1 MIQSEDFL
9 EKPEALQ
16 AALNSLSLSDW
27 QYHPV
32 VGSTNELALD
42 WARDGAPDWSL
53 VVADAQT
60 TGRGR
65 LDRRWVSRPG
75 VSLAM
80 SLVLRPSAQ
89 ESAYVTRFTALGA
102 LGLVNA
108 LAQMGLPAE
117 IKWPNDVLLQ
127 KKKVAGVLVEAE
139 WQGDVLDAL
148 VVGLGVNIQ
157 PGAVPASDDVRF
169 PSTSVEDAACGAV
182 DRWALLAD
190 ILQAMM
196 AARSDLTSDA
206 FLEAWNAH
214 LAFRG
219 DWVQFRLPAGFIQ
232 RLRVLGILPDGR
244 LSMQGEDGQQ
254 KAFASGEVEMVY
266 T

>member
-1 MIQSEDFL
+1 MN
-9 EKPEALQ
+9 KPEALQ
-16 AALNSLSLSDW
+16 AALNSLSLGDW

-32 VGSTNELALD
+32 VGSTNDLALD
-42 WARDGAPDWSL
+42 WAREGASDWSL

-65 LDRRWVSRPG
+65 FNRRWVTRPG

-80 SLVLRPSAQ
+80 SLVVRPSAQ
-89 ESAYVTRFTALGA
+89 EAENVTRFTALAA
-102 LGLVNA
+102 LGLVQA
-108 LAQMGLPAE
+108 LAKMGLQAE

-127 KKKVAGVLVEAE
+127 GKKVAGVLVEAE
-139 WQGDVLDAL
+139 WQSDVMDAM
-148 VVGLGVNIQ
+148 VVGMGVNVH
-157 PGAVPASDDVRF
+157 PDAVPDAGELRF
-169 PSTSVEDAACGAV
+169 PATSVEDAVGREV

-190 ILQAMM
+190 ILRAMQD
-196 AARSDLTSDA
+196 ARSSLNGDA

-219 DWVQFRLPAGFIQ
+219 EWVQFRVPAGVVQ
-232 RLRVLGILPDGR
+232 RFMVLEILPDGQ
-244 LSMQGEDGQQ
+244 LSLQGEDGQQ
-254 KAFASGEVEMVY
+254 IAFASGEIVMVY